1 MNFDQKTPIKF
12 VQRFD
17 DDDYDGFCLA
27 TKTERFAL
35 IIKTQNNKA
44 DFTYNKQIRMI

>member
-1 MNFDQKTPIKF
+1 MNFDTRTPITF
-12 VQRFD
+12 VQHFD
-17 DDDYDGFCLA
+17 DDDYDGFCL
-27 TKTERFAL
+27 TTNTERLAL